1 MFPVGIAIHADS
13 EEVRKETNESGW
25 RLVVI
30 VRLPDLRW

>member
-13 EEVRKETNESGW
+13 EEVRKETNENGW